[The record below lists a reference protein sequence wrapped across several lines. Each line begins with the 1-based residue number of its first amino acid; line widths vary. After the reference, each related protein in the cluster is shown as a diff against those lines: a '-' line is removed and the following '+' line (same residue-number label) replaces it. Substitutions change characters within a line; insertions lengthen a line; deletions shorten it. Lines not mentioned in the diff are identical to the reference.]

1 MGIHSSRV
9 PSYWPEGPWTPGILA
24 PDASGPASD
33 LVLKRTRDKKDDTV
47 KTTALRQ
54 STGQTIDKA
63 MQATIGVNFFTSP
76 LDSTG
81 AVYKTIAMY
90 IGAAALDAPYKTD
103 RFEAA
108 RLKTGGQITPKT
120 VQQFLRP
127 TLKVPEFNV
136 TSYRIRRILTIYNP
150 KRWDTYVSMRAQYR
164 VNLAPGAHA
173 LMQRLN
179 WAAAPSDPFGWGL
192 QFPVIDQELGEC
204 YLFHGTSKGTL
215 PFITGGGFG
224 PEFCAYRANFFSG
237 YGALGQGSYLSD
249 NLAKS
254 ATYAPCPAC
263 QKNGPCACVD
273 ANGQPVER
281 YALIARTIV
290 PTDTETHKGKRT
302 TNFFAHQHVNLR
314 GQDQRS
320 AGRPGAPQ
328 PVPSDQIGGPKVVL
342 GIKTHGERGIKK
354 WANNEFLFRDKAML
368 YPEFLVCFV
377 WPK

>member
-1 MGIHSSRV
+1 MGIHSSRT
-9 PSYWPEGPWTPGILA
+9 PSFWPEGPWTPGLLPA
-24 PDASGPASD
+24 GTATASD
-33 LVLKRTRDKKDDTV
+33 LVLKRTHDKHDATV
-47 KTTALRQ
+47 KTSSLRQ
-54 STGQTIDKA
+54 VSGKSIDKGTEA
-63 MQATIGVNFFTSP
+63 ALGANFFTAP
-76 LDSTG
+76 LDSGG
-81 AVYKTIAMY
+81 AVYRTIAMY
-90 IGAAALDAPYKTD
+90 IGAAALDSPYKTD

-120 VQQFLRP
+120 MQQFLRP

-136 TSYRIRRILTIYNP
+136 TSYRLKRILAVYNAS
-150 KRWDTYVSMRAQYR
+150 RWNTYCNMRAEYR
-164 VNLAPGAHA
+164 TNLAPGSHA

-179 WAAAPSDPFGWGL
+179 WAAPPSDPFGWGI

-204 YLFHGTSKGTL
+204 YLFHGTNKGTL

-224 PEFCAYRANFFSG
+224 PEFCAYRANAFSG

-254 ATYAPCPAC
+254 ATYAPCPSC

-273 ANGQPVER
+273 ANGNAVER

-320 AGRPGAPQ
+320 TPIQPGTPQ
-328 PVPSDQIGGPKVVL
+328 AVPSDQIGGPKVVL
-342 GIKTHGERGIKK
+342 GIKTTGIGGIKK

-368 YPEFLVCFV
+368 YPEFVVCFT
-377 WPK
+377 WPL